1 MVTLRDY
8 AADRDSARLRD
19 CLIELQNS
27 ERELEPGKP
36 EGSTIA
42 DEYLDRMFARCRKWD
57 GKVFVAE
64 VAGQAVGFVC
74 VWAKV
79 PPEEPNDDPSE
90 YAFVSD
96 LVVLPGHR
104 RRGVGRELL
113 AMAERYARS
122 RGARSLRIGVLARNA
137 TARHLYGSA
146 GFSDYEV
153 EMEKPLV

>member
-1 MVTLRDY
+1 VINIRDY
-8 AADRDSARLRD
+8 AADRDSPRLRD

-42 DEYLDRMFARCRKWD
+42 GEYLDRMFARCRKWD
-57 GKVFVAE
+57 GKVFVADA
-64 VAGQAVGFVC
+64 AGQVVGFVC
-74 VWAKV
+74 VWARV
-79 PPEEPNDDPSE
+79 PPHEPDDDPSE

-113 AMAERYARS
+113 TMAERYARS
-122 RGARSLRIGVLARNA
+122 RGARLLRIGVLARNKA
-137 TARHLYGSA
+137 ARHLYGSA

>member
-1 MVTLRDY
+1 LINLRDY

-42 DEYLDRMFARCRKWD
+42 DEYLGRMFARCRKWD

-64 VAGQAVGFVC
+64 VSGQVVGFVC

-79 PPEEPNDDPSE
+79 QPEEPDDDPSE

-122 RGARSLRIGVLARNA
+122 RGARSLRIGVLARNT

>member
-1 MVTLRDY
+1 VITLRDY

-19 CLIELQNS
+19 CMIELQNS
-27 ERELEPGKP
+27 ERKLEPGKP

-42 DEYLDRMFARCRKWD
+42 DKYLELMFARCRKWD

-64 VAGQAVGFVC
+64 VSGQVVGFVC

-79 PPEEPNDDPSE
+79 QPEEPDDDPSE

-96 LVVLPGHR
+96 LVVASGHR
-104 RRGVGRELL
+104 RRGLGRGLL

-137 TARHLYGSA
+137 AARHLYGSA
-146 GFSDYEV
+146 GFSNYEV
-153 EMEKPLV
+153 EMEKPLM

>member
-1 MVTLRDY
+1 LINLRDY
-8 AADRDSARLRD
+8 VADRDSARLRY

-42 DEYLDRMFARCRKWD
+42 DEYLERMFDRCRKWD
-57 GKVFVAE
+57 GKVFVAD
-64 VAGQAVGFVC
+64 VSGQVVGFVC
-74 VWAKV
+74 VWAKI
-79 PPEEPNDDPSE
+79 PPEEPDDDPSE

-96 LVVLPGHR
+96 LVVLSGHR

-122 RGARSLRIGVLARNA
+122 RGARSLRIGVLARNK

-146 GFSDYEV
+146 GFSDYKV